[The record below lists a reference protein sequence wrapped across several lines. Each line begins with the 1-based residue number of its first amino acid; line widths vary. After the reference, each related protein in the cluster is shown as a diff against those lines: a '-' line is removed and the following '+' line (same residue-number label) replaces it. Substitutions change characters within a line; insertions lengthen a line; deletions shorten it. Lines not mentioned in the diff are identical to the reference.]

1 MNEVD
6 GYEHLP
12 EWKHRGKDS
21 MGHMFSSRSKPEVD
35 LYQFALS
42 WELFIVG
49 RICEKDIPELRA
61 RAMLM
66 TPPEEVRGR
75 YA

>member
-12 EWKHRGKDS
+12 GWEHKGKDS
-21 MGHMFSSRSKPEVD
+21 MGHVFSSISEPEV
-35 LYQFALS
+35 
-42 WELFIVG
+42 ELHQYSHGWHLVIAGNIRERGV
-49 RICEKDIPELRA
+49 PELRA